1 MFYSPKDVHKAS
13 SDLSGTGFD
22 SKSSNHKQWSHYS
35 YDSSDL
41 PAEKKSTL
49 FLELQHL
56 LYLIINLVAL
66 VQSPMCFIFI
76 YYSVALAYWKHS
88 AVKVN

>member
-41 PAEKKSTL
+41 PAEKKEHPVPRAATL
-49 FLELQHL
+49 TVLN
-56 LYLIINLVAL
+56 Y
-66 VQSPMCFIFI
+66 
-76 YYSVALAYWKHS
+76 
-88 AVKVN
+88 

>member
-1 MFYSPKDVHKAS
+1 MYWRAKKDCRYLLKKKIFQMFYSPKDVHKAS

-22 SKSSNHKQWSHYS
+22 SKSSNHKQRSHYS

-56 LYLIINLVAL
+56 LY
-66 VQSPMCFIFI
+66 
-76 YYSVALAYWKHS
+76 
-88 AVKVN
+88 